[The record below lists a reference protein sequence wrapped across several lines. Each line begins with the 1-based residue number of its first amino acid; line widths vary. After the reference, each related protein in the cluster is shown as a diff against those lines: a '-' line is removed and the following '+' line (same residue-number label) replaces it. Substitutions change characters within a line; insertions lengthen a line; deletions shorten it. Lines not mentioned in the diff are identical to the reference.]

1 MLSCITM
8 FTKYCK
14 VTMLGMA
21 LRPHHTYYGE
31 NKDIWNLKKSVFV
44 ICITIRLLRRS
55 WNFLCMQK
63 YVLLKL
69 VNNSE
74 ASRVAFLQ
82 THQPIFYQ
90 IRKSDMT
97 LNS

>member
-1 MLSCITM
+1 
-8 FTKYCK
+8 
-14 VTMLGMA
+14 
-21 LRPHHTYYGE
+21 
-31 NKDIWNLKKSVFV
+31 
-44 ICITIRLLRRS
+44 
-55 WNFLCMQK
+55 MQI

-74 ASRVAFLQ
+74 ASRLAFLQ

-97 LNS
+97 LNGVSLGAQLDPTP

>member
-1 MLSCITM
+1 
-8 FTKYCK
+8 
-14 VTMLGMA
+14 
-21 LRPHHTYYGE
+21 
-31 NKDIWNLKKSVFV
+31 
-44 ICITIRLLRRS
+44 
-55 WNFLCMQK
+55 MQK

-69 VNNSE
+69 INNSE

-97 LNS
+97 FMTNSLQKILHDFLSIKFEFSSMDKNSFHIFGL

>member
-1 MLSCITM
+1 
-8 FTKYCK
+8 
-14 VTMLGMA
+14 
-21 LRPHHTYYGE
+21 
-31 NKDIWNLKKSVFV
+31 
-44 ICITIRLLRRS
+44 
-55 WNFLCMQK
+55 MQK

-97 LNS
+97 LKVKQL